1 MGNRSW
7 GKGYHDGYEK
17 GLIKG
22 TTKGLMIAISISLA
36 NFAISAIG
44 DYIITRKIKVE
55 KIAERENQ

>member
-17 GLIKG
+17 GLDKG
-22 TTKGLMIAISISLA
+22 LTKGLLIATSISLA

-44 DYIITRKIKVE
+44 DYITTRKLKIEKVN
-55 KIAERENQ
+55 K